1 MNLVMVYDKLQ
12 KKVVPIQER
21 TDSPIVD
28 RSRMC
33 FDSPFVVNDIEPYEG
48 IAFEGCPTV
57 TTRRQHRE
65 LLKAHGAHEVGDSM
79 PKWMKERKYEREHG
93 RKD

>member
-1 MNLVMVYDKLQ
+1 MSVWVYDKLQ
-12 KKVVPIQER
+12 KKVVPMAER
-21 TDSPIVD
+21 TDAPIVD

-48 IAFEGCPTV
+48 VAFKGCPTV
-57 TTRRQHRE
+57 TSRSQHRA
-65 LLKAHGAHEVGDSM
+65 LLREHGSQEVGDAM